1 MVNTNMKNVK
11 RISVIVCLLILF
23 INTSCFAAT
32 DQFRA
37 FKTWDYEVS
46 IVGQGDS
53 DAVNSA
59 VSYAVWTFQNLGYTN
74 ANGTN
79 TYTTTNDKSYL
90 FNNWLNI
97 SSNNYGF
104 YIYAHGNSSLFTLER
119 GNSDRYVYPSEISG
133 NWHLVFLDSC
143 SCLATNA
150 FATRFKTD
158 GYSKRATLG
167 WYTTIKHVASAE
179 WWSHFYSVAGTTNI
193 RSACLSAADQ
203 SQGSTPIRI
212 YGDKT
217 WNGKAW

>member
-1 MVNTNMKNVK
+1 MKNVK

-104 YIYAHGNSSLFTLER
+104 YIYAHGNSSLFT
-119 GNSDRYVYPSEISG
+119 
-133 NWHLVFLDSC
+133 
-143 SCLATNA
+143 
-150 FATRFKTD
+150 
-158 GYSKRATLG
+158 SK
-167 WYTTIKHVASAE
+167 
-179 WWSHFYSVAGTTNI
+179 
-193 RSACLSAADQ
+193 
-203 SQGSTPIRI
+203 
-212 YGDKT
+212 
-217 WNGKAW
+217 